1 MSAAGPIIPVIV
13 NMSGG
18 AARRAGADLPGRIG
32 QAFAEAGRT
41 IDLDLVGGGGVRT
54 ALERHAGA
62 PRIVVGGGDGT
73 VQVAA
78 QSLAESGG
86 ELAVLPLG
94 TRNHFAREVG
104 IPLGLADAVRLAA
117 TGTAR
122 RVDLGQA
129 GGRVFVNNL
138 SAGTYVVVVRERQHA
153 EPPKLLATPRAAWRA
168 LRHLRTRTFRLA
180 IDGEP
185 CTVETPL
192 LFIGNNRY
200 EVKEGRPGERVRLD
214 GGRLWCYAVAP
225 LSRLG
230 FLSAALRLL
239 VGRPRMHR
247 DFVLD
252 RLAHTVRID
261 PGGKSL
267 EVALDGE
274 RTRFDLP
281 LAIRV
286 LPGALAIVAPPPH
299 G

>member
-1 MSAAGPIIPVIV
+1 M
-13 NMSGG
+13 
-18 AARRAGADLPGRIG
+18 
-32 QAFAEAGRT
+32 
-41 IDLDLVGGGGVRT
+41 
-54 ALERHAGA
+54 
-62 PRIVVGGGDGT
+62 
-73 VQVAA
+73 
-78 QSLAESGG
+78 
-86 ELAVLPLG
+86 
-94 TRNHFAREVG
+94 
-104 IPLGLADAVRLAA
+104 
-117 TGTAR
+117 
-122 RVDLGQA
+122 
-129 GGRVFVNNL
+129 
-138 SAGTYVVVVRERQHA
+138 
-153 EPPKLLATPRAAWRA
+153 
-168 LRHLRTRTFRLA
+168 
-180 IDGEP
+180 
-185 CTVETPL
+185 
-192 LFIGNNRY
+192 
-200 EVKEGRPGERVRLD
+200 RLD